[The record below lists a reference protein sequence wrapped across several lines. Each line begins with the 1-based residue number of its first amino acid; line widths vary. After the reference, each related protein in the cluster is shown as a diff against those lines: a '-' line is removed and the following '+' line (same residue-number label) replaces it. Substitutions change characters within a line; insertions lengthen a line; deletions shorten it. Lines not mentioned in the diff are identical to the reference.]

1 MICFIKENR
10 TLNKKFITNLRIG
23 CMEFRVGE
31 ALIGEG
37 YEVAHVDLLIGTKD
51 SPVGIAF
58 ANALSN
64 LSAGHTPLLAV
75 LRPNLIT
82 KPPAVIVPKVT
93 VKTMEQAELIFGVA
107 QAAVAKAIADAVE
120 EGYIPKER
128 AEDYVIIVSVFI
140 HPMAKNRHKIY
151 YYNYGAT
158 KLAIKRAMSNFPDV
172 ETVLYEKDRSVHPF
186 VGRKLTKLW
195 DPPYLQI
202 AFDIPDLE
210 EVISIIS
217 QIPESDHIIFEI
229 GTPLVKKYGCEIVL
243 KLREV
248 KPNAFFILDMKT
260 LDVGN
265 LEARMAADATA
276 NAVVISGLAPISTI
290 IRGINEAKKTGIMA
304 FIDML
309 NVENP
314 VAKLEEISRNVLPD
328 VVELH
333 RAIDAEHLK
342 PPWDIAKQIKE
353 KFKVLV
359 AVAGG
364 IRPENLSEVISA
376 GADIVVVGRAIT
388 KSKDVE
394 GAVRRFMAYLKPDT
408 DQFRIMT
415 DF

>member
-1 MICFIKENR
+1 
-10 TLNKKFITNLRIG
+10 
-23 CMEFRVGE
+23 MEFRVGE

-51 SPVGIAF
+51 SPVATAF
-58 ANALSN
+58 ANALAT

-93 VKTMEQAELIFGVA
+93 VRNMEQAELIFGPA
-107 QAAVAKAIADAVE
+107 QAAVAKAVADAVD
-120 EGYIPKER
+120 EGYIPREK
-128 AEDYVIIVSVFI
+128 AEDYLIVVSVFI
-140 HPMAKNRHKIY
+140 HPLAKNKHKIY

-158 KLAIKRAMSNFPDV
+158 KLAIKRAMQNFPDV
-172 ETVLYEKDRSVHPF
+172 GTMLYEKDRSYHPF

-202 AFDIPDLE
+202 ALDIPELE
-210 EVISIIS
+210 EVISVLS
-217 QIPESDHIIFEI
+217 QIPESDHIIFEV
-229 GTPLVKKYGCEIVL
+229 GTPLVKKYGCEVVL
-243 KLREV
+243 KLRDV
-248 KPNAFFILDMKT
+248 KPDAFFILDLKT

-290 IRGINEAKKTGIMA
+290 AKGVSEAKKTGMLA
-304 FIDML
+304 VVDML
-309 NVENP
+309 NVEDP
-314 VAKLEEISRNVLPD
+314 VKRMDQIAKEALPD

-333 RAIDAEHLK
+333 RAIDSEQSV
-342 PPWDIAKQIKE
+342 PPWSLAKEIK
-353 KFKVLV
+353 KYRVLV

-364 IRPENLSEVISA
+364 IKPENITEVISA

-388 KSKDVE
+388 KARDVE
-394 GAVRRFMAYLKPDT
+394 GAVRRFMTHLKPDT

>member
-1 MICFIKENR
+1 
-10 TLNKKFITNLRIG
+10 
-23 CMEFRVGE
+23 MEFRVGE

-51 SPVGIAF
+51 SPVATAF
-58 ANALSN
+58 ANALAT

-93 VKTMEQAELIFGVA
+93 VRNMEQAELIFGPA
-107 QAAVAKAIADAVE
+107 QAAVAKAVADAVD
-120 EGYIPKER
+120 EGYIPREK
-128 AEDYVIIVSVFI
+128 AEDYLIVVSVFI
-140 HPMAKNRHKIY
+140 HPLAKNKHKIY

-158 KLAIKRAMSNFPDV
+158 KLAIKRAMQNFPDV
-172 ETVLYEKDRSVHPF
+172 GTMLYEKDRSYHPF

-202 AFDIPDLE
+202 ALDIPELE
-210 EVISIIS
+210 EVISVLS
-217 QIPESDHIIFEI
+217 QIPESDHIIFEV
-229 GTPLVKKYGCEIVL
+229 GTPLVKKYGCEVVL
-243 KLREV
+243 KLRDV
-248 KPNAFFILDMKT
+248 KPDAFFILDLKT

-290 IRGINEAKKTGIMA
+290 AKGVSEAKKTGMLA
-304 FIDML
+304 VVDML
-309 NVENP
+309 NVEDP
-314 VAKLEEISRNVLPD
+314 VKRMDQIAKETLPD

-333 RAIDAEHLK
+333 RAIDSEQSV
-342 PPWDIAKQIKE
+342 PPWSLAKEIK
-353 KFKVLV
+353 KYRVLV

-364 IRPENLSEVISA
+364 IKPENITEVISA

-388 KSKDVE
+388 KARDVE
-394 GAVRRFMAYLKPDT
+394 GAVRRFMTHLKPDT

>member
-1 MICFIKENR
+1 
-10 TLNKKFITNLRIG
+10 
-23 CMEFRVGE
+23 MEFRIGE

-37 YEVAHVDLLIGTKD
+37 FEVAHVDLIIGTKD
-51 SPVGIAF
+51 SPAGIAF
-58 ANALSN
+58 ANALAN

-93 VKTMEQAELIFGVA
+93 VKDMHQAELIFGPA
-107 QAAVAKAIADAVE
+107 QAAVAKAVADAVE
-120 EGYIPKER
+120 EGIIPRER
-128 AEDYVIIVSVFI
+128 ADEYVVVASVFI
-140 HPMAKNRHKIY
+140 HPNAKNKHKIY

-158 KLAIKRAMSNFPDV
+158 KLAIKRAMQNFPDV
-172 ETVLYEKDRSVHPF
+172 DTVLYEKDRSFHPF

-202 AFDIPDLE
+202 AIDIPDLGVVLKVLE
-210 EVISIIS
+210 
-217 QIPESDHIIFEI
+217 QIPDSDHIVFEV
-229 GTPLVKKYGCEIVL
+229 GTPLAKRYGCEVIL

-248 KPNAFFILDMKT
+248 KPDAFYILDLKT

-276 NAVVISGLAPISTI
+276 NAVVISGLAPTSTI
-290 IRGINEAKKTGIMA
+290 VKGIREAEKTGILSYV
-304 FIDML
+304 DMM
-309 NVENP
+309 NVDDP
-314 VAKLEEISRNVLPD
+314 IKRLEEIQKAGVLPN

-333 RAIDAEHLK
+333 RAIDSEDK
-342 PPWDIAKQIKE
+342 EPPWMLAGKIKE
-353 KFKVLV
+353 KFSVLV

-364 IRPENLSEVISA
+364 IRPENVEEVIAA
-376 GADIVVVGRAIT
+376 GADIIVVGRAVT
-388 KSKDVE
+388 KARDVE
-394 GAVRRFMAYLKPDT
+394 GAVRKFMSHMKPDT

>member
-1 MICFIKENR
+1 
-10 TLNKKFITNLRIG
+10 
-23 CMEFRVGE
+23 MEFRIGE

-37 YEVAHVDLLIGTKD
+37 FEVAHVDLIIGTKD
-51 SPVGIAF
+51 SPAGIAF
-58 ANALSN
+58 ANALAN

-93 VKTMEQAELIFGVA
+93 VRDMAQAELIFGPA
-107 QAAVAKAIADAVE
+107 QAAVAKAVADAVE
-120 EGYIPKER
+120 EGIIPKEK
-128 AEDYVIIVSVFI
+128 ADEYVVVASVFI
-140 HPMAKNRHKIY
+140 HPNASNKHKIY

-158 KLAIKRAMSNFPDV
+158 KLAIKRAMQNFPDV
-172 ETVLYEKDRSVHPF
+172 DTVMYEKDRSFHPF

-202 AFDIPDLE
+202 AIDIPDLN
-210 EVISIIS
+210 EVLKVLE
-217 QIPESDHIIFEI
+217 QVPDSDHIIFEV
-229 GTPLVKKYGCEIVL
+229 GTPLAKRYGCEVIL

-248 KPNAFFILDMKT
+248 KPDAFYILDLKT

-276 NAVVISGLAPISTI
+276 NAVVISGLAPTSTI
-290 IRGINEAKKTGIMA
+290 VKGIRETEKTGILSYV
-304 FIDML
+304 DMM
-309 NVENP
+309 NVEDP
-314 VAKLEEISRNVLPD
+314 LKRLEQISKAGVLPN

-333 RAIDAEHLK
+333 RAIDSEESE
-342 PPWDIAKQIKE
+342 PPWKLAGKIKE
-353 KFKVLV
+353 KYNVLV

-364 IRPENLSEVISA
+364 IRPENVEEVIKA
-376 GADIVVVGRAIT
+376 GADVIVVGRAVT
-388 KSKDVE
+388 KARDVE
-394 GAVRRFMAYLKPDT
+394 GAVRKFMSHMKPDT

>member
-1 MICFIKENR
+1 
-10 TLNKKFITNLRIG
+10 
-23 CMEFRVGE
+23 MEFRVGE

-51 SPVGIAF
+51 SPVANAF
-58 ANALSN
+58 ANALAN

-82 KPPAVIVPKVT
+82 KPPTVIVPKVT
-93 VKTMEQAELIFGVA
+93 VKNMEQAELIFGPA
-107 QAAVAKAIADAVE
+107 QAAVAKAVADAVE
-120 EGYIPKER
+120 EGYIPKEK
-128 AEDYVIIVSVFI
+128 AEDYLIIASVFI
-140 HPMAKNRHKIY
+140 HPLARNKHKIY

-158 KLAIKRAMSNFPDV
+158 KLAIKRAMQNFPDV
-172 ETVLYEKDRSVHPF
+172 GTMLYEKDRSYHPL

-202 AFDIPDLE
+202 ALDIPELN
-210 EVISIIS
+210 EVISVLS
-217 QIPESDHIIFEI
+217 QIPESDHIIFEV
-229 GTPLVKKYGCEIVL
+229 GTPLVKKYGSEVVL

-248 KPNAFFILDMKT
+248 KPNAFFILDLKT

-290 IRGINEAKKTGIMA
+290 VKGVSEAKKTGMLA
-304 FIDML
+304 VIDML
-309 NVENP
+309 NVEDP
-314 VAKLEEISRNVLPD
+314 VRRMEEISKEILPD

-333 RAIDAEHLK
+333 RAIDNENTL
-342 PPWDIAKQIKE
+342 PPWSLAKELK
-353 KFKVLV
+353 KYKVLV

-364 IRPENLSEVISA
+364 IKPENIAEVVSA

-388 KSKDVE
+388 KARDVE
-394 GAVRRFMAYLKPDT
+394 GAVRRFMEHLKPDT

>member
-1 MICFIKENR
+1 
-10 TLNKKFITNLRIG
+10 
-23 CMEFRVGE
+23 MEFRVGE

-51 SPVGIAF
+51 SPVATAF
-58 ANALSN
+58 ANALAT

-93 VKTMEQAELIFGVA
+93 VRNMEQAELIFGPA
-107 QAAVAKAIADAVE
+107 QAAVAKAVADAVD
-120 EGYIPKER
+120 EGYIPREK
-128 AEDYVIIVSVFI
+128 AEDYLIVVSVFI
-140 HPMAKNRHKIY
+140 HPLAKNKHKIY

-158 KLAIKRAMSNFPDV
+158 KLAIKRAMQNFPDV
-172 ETVLYEKDRSVHPF
+172 GTMLYEKDRSYHPF

-202 AFDIPDLE
+202 ALDIPELE
-210 EVISIIS
+210 EVISVLS
-217 QIPESDHIIFEI
+217 QIPESDHIIFEV
-229 GTPLVKKYGCEIVL
+229 GTPLVKKYGCEVVL
-243 KLREV
+243 KLRDV
-248 KPNAFFILDMKT
+248 KPDAFFILDLKT

-290 IRGINEAKKTGIMA
+290 AKGISEAKKTGMLA
-304 FIDML
+304 VVDML
-309 NVENP
+309 NVEDP
-314 VAKLEEISRNVLPD
+314 VKRMDQIAKETLPD

-333 RAIDAEHLK
+333 RAIDSEQSV
-342 PPWDIAKQIKE
+342 PPWSLAKEIK
-353 KFKVLV
+353 KYRVLV

-364 IRPENLSEVISA
+364 IKPENITEVISA

-388 KSKDVE
+388 KARDVE
-394 GAVRRFMAYLKPDT
+394 GAVRRFMTHLKPDT

>member
-1 MICFIKENR
+1 
-10 TLNKKFITNLRIG
+10 
-23 CMEFRVGE
+23 MEFRVGE

-51 SPVGIAF
+51 SPVAQAF
-58 ANALSN
+58 AGALSN

-82 KPPAVIVPKVT
+82 KPPVVIVPKVT
-93 VKTMEQAELIFGVA
+93 IKNMEQAELVFGAA
-107 QAAVAKAIADAVE
+107 QAAVAKAVADAVE
-120 EGYIPKER
+120 EGIIPKDK
-128 AEDYVIIVSVFI
+128 AEDYLIIASVFI
-140 HPMAKNRHKIY
+140 HPNAKNKHKIY

-158 KLAIKRAMSNFPDV
+158 KLALRRAMTNFPDV
-172 ETVLYEKDRSVHPF
+172 DTMLKEKDKSFHPL

-202 AFDIPDLE
+202 AIDIPNLE
-210 EVISIIS
+210 EVLNLLS
-217 QIPESDHIIFEI
+217 QIPESDHIIFEV
-229 GTPLVKKYGCEIVL
+229 GTPLVKRYGSEVIL

-248 KPNAFFILDMKT
+248 KPDAFYVLDLKT

-290 IRGINEAKKTGIMA
+290 VKGIKEAEKTGIMSY
-304 FIDML
+304 IDMM
-309 NVENP
+309 NVEDP
-314 VAKLEEISRNVLPD
+314 ISTLQKVMSSNVKPD

-333 RAIDAEHLK
+333 RAIDNELSP
-342 PPWDIAKQIKE
+342 PPWSLVKEIK
-353 KFKVLV
+353 KFKVMV
-359 AVAGG
+359 GVAGG
-364 IRPENLSEVISA
+364 IRPENVVEVVSA

-388 KSKDVE
+388 KARDIE
-394 GAVRRFMAYLKPDT
+394 GAVRRFMSVLKPDT

>member
-1 MICFIKENR
+1 
-10 TLNKKFITNLRIG
+10 
-23 CMEFRVGE
+23 
-31 ALIGEG
+31 
-37 YEVAHVDLLIGTKD
+37 
-51 SPVGIAF
+51 
-58 ANALSN
+58 
-64 LSAGHTPLLAV
+64 
-75 LRPNLIT
+75 
-82 KPPAVIVPKVT
+82 
-93 VKTMEQAELIFGVA
+93 
-107 QAAVAKAIADAVE
+107 
-120 EGYIPKER
+120 
-128 AEDYVIIVSVFI
+128 
-140 HPMAKNRHKIY
+140 
-151 YYNYGAT
+151 
-158 KLAIKRAMSNFPDV
+158 
-172 ETVLYEKDRSVHPF
+172 
-186 VGRKLTKLW
+186 
-195 DPPYLQI
+195 
-202 AFDIPDLE
+202 
-210 EVISIIS
+210 
-217 QIPESDHIIFEI
+217 
-229 GTPLVKKYGCEIVL
+229 
-243 KLREV
+243 
-248 KPNAFFILDMKT
+248 
-260 LDVGN
+260 
-265 LEARMAADATA
+265 
-276 NAVVISGLAPISTI
+276 
-290 IRGINEAKKTGIMA
+290 MA

>member
-1 MICFIKENR
+1 
-10 TLNKKFITNLRIG
+10 
-23 CMEFRVGE
+23 MEFRVGE

-37 YEVAHVDLLIGTKD
+37 YEVAHIDLLLGTKD

-58 ANALSN
+58 ANAIAN

-82 KPPAVIVPKVT
+82 KPPAIIVPKVT
-93 VKTMEQAELIFGVA
+93 VKNMEQAELVFGVA

-120 EGYIPKER
+120 EGYIPKEK
-128 AEDYVIIVSVFI
+128 ADDYVIIVSVFV
-140 HPMAKNRHKIY
+140 HPLAKNKHKIY

-172 ETVLYEKDRSVHPF
+172 ETMLYEKDRSVHPL

-229 GTPLVKKYGCEIVL
+229 GTPLLKKYGCEVVL
-243 KLREV
+243 KLRDV

-276 NAVVISGLAPISTI
+276 NAVVISALAPISTI
-290 IRGINEAKKTGIMA
+290 VKGINEAKKTGIMA
-304 FIDML
+304 FLDML

-314 VAKLEEISRNVLPD
+314 ISRLEEISKEVLPD

-333 RAIDAEHLK
+333 RAIDSEHSR
-342 PPWDIAKQIKE
+342 PPWDIAREIKD
-353 KFKVLV
+353 KFRVLV

-364 IRPENLSEVISA
+364 IRPENVSEVISS
-376 GADIVVVGRAIT
+376 GVDIIIVGRAIT
-388 KSKDVE
+388 KAKDVE
-394 GAVRRFMAYLKPDT
+394 GAVRRFMVHLKPDT

>member
-1 MICFIKENR
+1 
-10 TLNKKFITNLRIG
+10 
-23 CMEFRVGE
+23 MEFRIGE

-37 YEVAHVDLLIGTKD
+37 FEVAHVDLIIGTKD
-51 SPVGIAF
+51 SPAGIAF
-58 ANALSN
+58 ANALAN

-93 VKTMEQAELIFGVA
+93 VRDMAQAELIFGPA
-107 QAAVAKAIADAVE
+107 QAAVAKAVADAVE
-120 EGYIPKER
+120 EGIIPKEK
-128 AEDYVIIVSVFI
+128 ADEYVVVASVFI
-140 HPMAKNRHKIY
+140 HPNASNKHKIY

-158 KLAIKRAMSNFPDV
+158 KLAIKRAMQNFPDV
-172 ETVLYEKDRSVHPF
+172 DTVMYEKDRSFHPF

-202 AFDIPDLE
+202 AIDIPDLN
-210 EVISIIS
+210 EVLKVLE
-217 QIPESDHIIFEI
+217 QIPDSDHIIFEV
-229 GTPLVKKYGCEIVL
+229 GTPLAKRYGCEVIL

-248 KPNAFFILDMKT
+248 KPDAFYILDLKT

-276 NAVVISGLAPISTI
+276 NAVVISGLAPTSTI
-290 IRGINEAKKTGIMA
+290 VKGIREAEKTGILSYV
-304 FIDML
+304 DMM
-309 NVENP
+309 NVEDP
-314 VAKLEEISRNVLPD
+314 LKRLEEISKAGVLPN

-333 RAIDAEHLK
+333 RAIDSEESE
-342 PPWDIAKQIKE
+342 PPWMLAGKIKE
-353 KFKVLV
+353 KYNVLV

-364 IRPENLSEVISA
+364 IRPENVEEVINA
-376 GADIVVVGRAIT
+376 GADVIVVGRAVT
-388 KSKDVE
+388 KARDVE
-394 GAVRRFMAYLKPDT
+394 GAVRKFMSHMKPDT

>member
-1 MICFIKENR
+1 
-10 TLNKKFITNLRIG
+10 
-23 CMEFRVGE
+23 MEFRVGE

-51 SPVGIAF
+51 SPVASAF
-58 ANALSN
+58 ANALAN

-82 KPPAVIVPKVT
+82 KPPTVIIPKVT
-93 VKTMEQAELIFGVA
+93 VKNMEQAGLIFGPA
-107 QAAVAKAIADAVE
+107 QAAVAKAVADAVE
-120 EGYIPKER
+120 EGYIPKEK
-128 AEDYVIIVSVFI
+128 AEDYLIIASVFI
-140 HPMAKNRHKIY
+140 HPLASNKHKIY

-158 KLAIKRAMSNFPDV
+158 KLAIKRAMQNFPDV
-172 ETVLYEKDRSVHPF
+172 GTMLYEKDRSHHPF

-202 AFDIPDLE
+202 ALDIPDLE
-210 EVISIIS
+210 EVLSVLS
-217 QIPESDHIIFEI
+217 QIPESDHIIFEV
-229 GTPLVKKYGCEIVL
+229 GTPLVKKYGSEVIL

-248 KPNAFFILDMKT
+248 KPDAFFILDLKT

-290 IRGINEAKKTGIMA
+290 VKGINEAKKTGMLA
-304 FIDML
+304 VVDML

-314 VAKLEEISRNVLPD
+314 VGRMEQISKEVLPD

-333 RAIDAEHLK
+333 RAIDSEQSI
-342 PPWDIAKQIKE
+342 PPWSLAKEIKR
-353 KFKVLV
+353 FKVLV

-364 IRPENLSEVISA
+364 IKPENLAEVISA

-388 KSKDVE
+388 KARDVE
-394 GAVRRFMAYLKPDT
+394 GAVRRFMAHLKPDT

>member
-1 MICFIKENR
+1 
-10 TLNKKFITNLRIG
+10 
-23 CMEFRVGE
+23 MEFRVGE

-37 YEVAHVDLLIGTKD
+37 YEVAHVDLIIGTKD
-51 SPVGIAF
+51 SPAGIAF
-58 ANALSN
+58 ANALAN

-82 KPPAVIVPKVT
+82 KPPAVIIPKVT
-93 VKTMEQAELIFGVA
+93 VRDMQQAELIFGPA

-120 EGYIPKER
+120 EGIIPKEK
-128 AEDYVIIVSVFI
+128 AEDYVVIASVFI
-140 HPMAKNRHKIY
+140 HPNAKNKHKIY

-158 KLAIKRAMSNFPDV
+158 KLAIKRAMQSFPDV
-172 ETVLYEKDRSVHPF
+172 DTVLYEKDRSFHPF

-202 AFDIPDLE
+202 AIDIPNLD
-210 EVISIIS
+210 EVLTVLK
-217 QIPESDHIIFEI
+217 QIPDSDHIIFEV
-229 GTPLVKKYGCEIVL
+229 GTPLAKRYGSEVIL

-248 KPNAFFILDMKT
+248 KPDSFFVLDLKT

-276 NAVVISGLAPISTI
+276 NAVVISGLAPIETI
-290 IRGINEAKKTGIMA
+290 VKGIKEAEKTGILA
-304 FIDML
+304 YLDML

-314 VAKLEEISRNVLPD
+314 LERLRKVSEAGVLPNI
-328 VVELH
+328 VELH
-333 RAIDAEHLK
+333 RPIDSESME
-342 PPWDIAKQIKE
+342 PPWKLAKDIKKE
-353 KFKVLV
+353 FKVLV

-364 IRPENLSEVISA
+364 IKPENIPEVIGS
-376 GADIVVVGRAIT
+376 GADIIVVGRAIT
-388 KSKDVE
+388 KARDVE
-394 GAVRRFMAYLKPDT
+394 GAVRKFMKHMKPDT